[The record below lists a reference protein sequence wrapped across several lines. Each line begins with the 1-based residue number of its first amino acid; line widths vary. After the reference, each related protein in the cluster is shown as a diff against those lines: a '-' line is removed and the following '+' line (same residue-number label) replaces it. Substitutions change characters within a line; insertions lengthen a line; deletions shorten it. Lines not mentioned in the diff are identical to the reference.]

1 MSNRSSIL
9 IIFTGGTIGMIK
21 KVNNYVPINFNELI
35 KYFPEIDEL
44 NYYLEII
51 GFNPPIDSAEM
62 SPKIWT
68 KIVEIIEKNYTKF
81 DGFVILHGTD
91 TMAYTASAISF
102 MLQNLNK
109 PIVFTGSQLPI
120 GVHRTDAKENLITS
134 IEIAGSRSF
143 GKAIVPEVCIYFENK
158 LMRGNRTHKCSS
170 NEFNAFSS
178 NNYPILAQAGIDI
191 NYNQNV
197 ISKGALKT
205 LKIHKKIKNTVGI
218 LKLFPGI
225 AKENVYSLLR
235 NDFFDAVILQ
245 TYGCGN
251 TIQKKWFI
259 NELKDFNNKGK
270 ILINT
275 SQCETGNIVQGRY
288 KTSQIFI
295 DLEIIN
301 SFDMTLE
308 SVVTKTM
315 LLLGE
320 SSEKKIFKEKFEQ
333 SFCGELTKIEK

>member
-1 MSNRSSIL
+1 MPL
-9 IIFTGGTIGMIK
+9 
-21 KVNNYVPINFNELI
+21 
-35 KYFPEIDEL
+35 
-44 NYYLEII
+44 
-51 GFNPPIDSAEM
+51 
-62 SPKIWT
+62 
-68 KIVEIIEKNYTKF
+68 
-81 DGFVILHGTD
+81 
-91 TMAYTASAISF
+91 
-102 MLQNLNK
+102 
-109 PIVFTGSQLPI
+109 
-120 GVHRTDAKENLITS
+120 
-134 IEIAGSRSF
+134 
-143 GKAIVPEVCIYFENK
+143 
-158 LMRGNRTHKCSS
+158 
-170 NEFNAFSS
+170 
-178 NNYPILAQAGIDI
+178 
-191 NYNQNV
+191 
-197 ISKGALKT
+197 
-205 LKIHKKIKNTVGI
+205 KIKNKQP

-251 TIQKKWFI
+251 TIQEKWFI
-259 NELKDFNNKGK
+259 DELKDFNNKGK

>member
-1 MSNRSSIL
+1 MSSRSAIL

-35 KYFPEIDEL
+35 KYFPELDEL

-62 SPKIWT
+62 SSKIWI

-225 AKENVYSLLR
+225 AKETVYSLLR

-251 TIQKKWFI
+251 TIQEKWFL
-259 NELKDFNNKGK
+259 NELQNFNNKGK

-295 DLEIIN
+295 DLDIIN
-301 SFDMTLE
+301 SYDMTLE

-320 SSEKKIFKEKFEQ
+320 SSNKKTFKDKFEQ

>member
-1 MSNRSSIL
+1 MTNRSSIL
-9 IIFTGGTIGMIK
+9 IIFTGGTIGMIRK
-21 KVNNYVPINFNELI
+21 ENNYISINFNELI
-35 KYFPEIDEL
+35 KYFPELDKL
-44 NYYLEII
+44 NFYLEII
-51 GFNPPIDSAEM
+51 GFNPPIDSAEIN
-62 SPKIWT
+62 PKIWI

-143 GKAIVPEVCIYFENK
+143 GKAIVPEVCIYFENQ
-158 LMRGNRTHKCSS
+158 LMRGNRTHKASS
-170 NEFNAFSS
+170 NEFNAFKSY
-178 NNYPILAQAGIDI
+178 NYPILAQAGIDI
-191 NYNQNV
+191 NYNHSV
-197 ISKGALKT
+197 ISKGALKS
-205 LKIHKKIKNTVGI
+205 LKIHKKIKNSVAV

-225 AKENVYSLLR
+225 SKEAVSSLLK
-235 NDFFDAVILQ
+235 NDFFDAIILQ

-251 TIQKKWFI
+251 SMQENWFLE
-259 NELKDFNNKGK
+259 ELQTYTQKGK

-275 SQCETGNIVQGRY
+275 SQCENGSIIEGRY
-288 KTSQIFI
+288 KTSQIFT
-295 DLEIIN
+295 DLDAIN
-301 SFDMTLE
+301 SYDMTLE
-308 SVVTKTM
+308 SIITKTM

-320 SSEKKIFKEKFEQ
+320 SCDKKTFKNKFQE
-333 SFCGELTKIEK
+333 SFCGELTKIQK

>member
-1 MSNRSSIL
+1 MSNRSAIL

-35 KYFPEIDEL
+35 KYFPELDEL

-62 SPKIWT
+62 NPKIWI

-143 GKAIVPEVCIYFENK
+143 GKAIVPEVCVYFENQ
-158 LMRGNRTHKCSS
+158 LMRGNRTHKSSS
-170 NEFNAFSS
+170 NEFNAFKS

-191 NYNQNV
+191 NYHQNV
-197 ISKGALKT
+197 ISNGALKT
-205 LKIHKKIKNTVGI
+205 LKIHKKIKDSVAV

-225 AKENVYSLLR
+225 AKETVYSLLR

-251 TIQKKWFI
+251 SIQEKWFI
-259 NELKDFNNKGK
+259 EELKNFSNKGK

-295 DLEIIN
+295 DLDVIN
-301 SFDMTLE
+301 SYDMTIE
-308 SVVTKTM
+308 SVITKTM

-320 SSEKKIFKEKFEQ
+320 SSDKKIFKSKFQQ
-333 SFCGELTKIEK
+333 SFCGELTKM

>member
-1 MSNRSSIL
+1 MSNKSAIL

-35 KYFPEIDEL
+35 KYFPEIDKL

-62 SPKIWT
+62 NPKIWV
-68 KIVEIIEKNYTKF
+68 KIVEIIESNYTKF

-134 IEIAGSRSF
+134 IEIAGSRSY
-143 GKAIVPEVCIYFENK
+143 GKSVVPEVCVYFENK
-158 LMRGNRTHKCSS
+158 LLRGNRTHKSSS
-170 NEFNAFSS
+170 NEFNAFKS

-191 NYNQNV
+191 NYNLNV
-197 ISKGALKT
+197 ISKGALKS
-205 LKIHKKIKNTVGI
+205 LKIHKKIKNTVAI

-225 AKENVYSLLR
+225 SRENVFSLLK
-235 NDFFDAVILQ
+235 NDFFDAIILQ

-251 TIQKKWFI
+251 SLQEKWFLD
-259 NELKDFNNKGK
+259 ELREFTIKGK
-270 ILINT
+270 ILINA

-288 KTSQIFI
+288 KTSQQFI
-295 DLEIIN
+295 DLDVIS

-308 SVVTKTM
+308 SIVTKTM
-315 LLLGE
+315 LILGE
-320 SSEKKIFKEKFEQ
+320 TNNKKLFKEKFQ
-333 SFCGELTKIEK
+333 KSFCGELTKVPK